1 MKEKIF
7 AIILI
12 FQANQLIYY
21 RGCSIVSRSIKDY
34 IYIITYCKILRCT
47 RYLYKKKIKI
57 VIHLKLFLRAIPS
70 SNQIHQNFFQERKSD
85 RYNRIKFAQI
95 LKNRHQN
102 FILSR
107 TNELF
112 RYTNDRSR
120 M

>member
-1 MKEKIF
+1 MF
-7 AIILI
+7 SFDLI
-12 FQANQLIYY
+12 QLYSYLIEQLI
-21 RGCSIVSRSIKDY
+21 INLY
-34 IYIITYCKILRCT
+34 I
-47 RYLYKKKIKI
+47 KKKIKI
-57 VIHLKLFLRAIPS
+57 IIHLKLFLRAIPS

>member
-1 MKEKIF
+1 
-7 AIILI
+7 LI
-12 FQANQLIYY
+12 KLM
-21 RGCSIVSRSIKDY
+21 IVSVHNIREQFYMS
-34 IYIITYCKILRCT
+34 
-47 RYLYKKKIKI
+47 YKNLDK
-57 VIHLKLFLRAIPS
+57 
-70 SNQIHQNFFQERKSD
+70 NFRERKSD

-120 M
+120 WLRLIVSNDP